1 MGVGGGGGD
10 EIQKKN
16 ITECVFLCASMHV
29 WEKERDRNG
38 EKKTENG
45 NKNSTIT
52 LTSTSSGNFCH
63 ALSHS
68 VTDKA
73 VHTMLYTVNKMYT

>member
-1 MGVGGGGGD
+1 MGKD

-16 ITECVFLCASMHV
+16 IIECVFLCASMHV
-29 WEKERDRNG
+29 WEKKSDRNW

-45 NKNSTIT
+45 NKNGTIT
-52 LTSTSSGNFCH
+52 LTSTSSGHFCH

-68 VTDKA
+68 VTDKD
-73 VHTMLYTVNKMYT
+73 VHTTLYMVNKMYI